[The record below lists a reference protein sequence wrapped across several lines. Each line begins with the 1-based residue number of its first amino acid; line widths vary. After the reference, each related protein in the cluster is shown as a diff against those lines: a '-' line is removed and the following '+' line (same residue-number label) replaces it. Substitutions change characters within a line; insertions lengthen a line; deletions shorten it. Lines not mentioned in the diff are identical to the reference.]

1 MRKTVSSTTFTTVV
15 LELELELLELD
26 SLELDS
32 LLELDSELLL
42 LELDSLELLELE
54 LDVPEIN
61 CSTLTKTEAT
71 AALLMVS
78 ILICT
83 RELEV
88 PEELDPTLISLVV
101 AYEPVIVLYCSCR
114 ALFAVVKLDF
124 CVVMLV
130 L

>member
-1 MRKTVSSTTFTTVV
+1 MRKTVSSTTLTTVV

-32 LLELDSELLL
+32 LLELESLELLLLL

-54 LDVPEIN
+54 LLELELELDVPVIN

-71 AALLMVS
+71 AALLIVS

-101 AYEPVIVLYCSCR
+101 A
-114 ALFAVVKLDF
+114 
-124 CVVMLV
+124 
-130 L
+130 

>member
-54 LDVPEIN
+54 LELDVPVIN

-71 AALLMVS
+71 AALLIVS

-101 AYEPVIVLYCSCR
+101 AYEPVIVLYCS
-114 ALFAVVKLDF
+114 
-124 CVVMLV
+124 
-130 L
+130 